1 MDVLS
6 SFNHDR
12 GLGMGFVHD
21 IHSPGN
27 NDKILIMDIIGFAF
41 AFGVF
46 QSYYRDNELFEDSNM
61 VAAIGTCA
69 TVGLSH
75 LT

>member
-1 MDVLS
+1 MLI
-6 SFNHDR
+6 
-12 GLGMGFVHD
+12 LG
-21 IHSPGN
+21 
-27 NDKILIMDIIGFAF
+27 IIGFAF

-69 TVGLSH
+69 TVGILGNPA
-75 LT
+75 